1 MKDVSRP
8 STILSGVE
16 MPAGA
21 VAVSLIVLLLA
32 ACAPMSVSFYRP
44 DSAHGKLVKA
54 WCPPVRSVILFD
66 VHDVTVGFEVS
77 SPQENRILATM
88 TFEVPETHSV
98 LLIDHSI
105 EIQSPTQTRSWGDLR
120 GRVWVSAGQTGEIS
134 LKTPMQGKTE
144 ERLFDQITRYGK
156 TKHAYYFLRAE
167 IATIPMEKLSLKPP
181 RFLVD
186 GMEVDL
192 PDITFSRTS
201 ESYIGSLNC

>member
-1 MKDVSRP
+1 M
-8 STILSGVE
+8 LSGAE
-16 MPAGA
+16 MPACA
-21 VAVSLIVLLLA
+21 VAVSLLVLLLA
-32 ACAPMSVSFYRP
+32 ACAPMRVSFYRP
-44 DSAHGKLVKA
+44 DSAHGQLVKA

-66 VHDVTVGFEVS
+66 VHDVTVGFEIS
-77 SPQENRILATM
+77 TPQKNRILATM
-88 TFEVPETHSV
+88 TFEIPEKHSV

-105 EIQSPTQTRSWGDLR
+105 EIQSPTQASSWGNLR
-120 GRVWVSAGQTGEIS
+120 GRAWVSAGRTGKIS
-134 LKTPMQGKTE
+134 LKMPMQGKTE

-186 GMEVDL
+186 GMEADL
-192 PDITFSRTS
+192 PDITFLRTS